1 MKTEAHQEMPV
12 VRFWHK
18 ISIKEKALFYEHL
31 FNMVDGG
38 VSVIAA
44 LRSFLDKNRNI
55 KMEVEILG
63 LLVFVESGDSFS
75 IAMKKLP
82 NTFDRREVA
91 IIEAGEQSGTMQYSF
106 VNLAAELRN
115 QAELKSKVK

>member
-1 MKTEAHQEMPV
+1 MKSDVHQDIPI
-12 VRFWHK
+12 VRFWHT
-18 ISIKEKALFYEHL
+18 ISIKEKALFYEHIS
-31 FNMVDGG
+31 NMVDGG
-38 VSVIAA
+38 VSVVAA
-44 LRSFLDKNRNI
+44 LRSFIDKNRNI
-55 KMEVEILG
+55 KMEAEILG

-106 VNLAAELRN
+106 SNLAAELRD
-115 QAELKSKVK
+115 QVELKSKVK